1 MGFDLCWSGF
11 QVGGWRQ
18 RDVVVATVGF
28 GFCLGLGL
36 GFVMIFWV
44 DLGSAAV
51 VGWWL
56 CYW

>member
-1 MGFDLCWSGF
+1 M
-11 QVGGWRQ
+11 
-18 RDVVVATVGF
+18 VVATVGF

-36 GFVMIFWV
+36 GLGSVMIFWV

-56 CYW
+56 CCW

>member
-1 MGFDLCWSGF
+1 MILCGSGF
-11 QVGGWRQ
+11 RVGGWRQ

-28 GFCLGLGL
+28 GCCLGLGL
-36 GFVMIFWV
+36 GFFMMCWV

-56 CYW
+56 CC